1 MNKNKHLSDSLS
13 DHAIVKSLNQESQ
26 QQQYQLAPGGSNQD
40 NKSQIADKLALGTIY
55 RDWSRESQDAS
66 QLSRLGQNETQAI
79 NGNDLTISKIVP
91 LQHSNDKAADRSHL
105 PSWQV
110 NQYVR
115 HRERMQQQIT
125 LSEAIELPSRRH
137 VAKNSL
143 L

>member
-13 DHAIVKSLNQESQ
+13 DHAIVKSLKQESQ
-26 QQQYQLAPGGSNQD
+26 QQQQHQLAPGGSNQD

-79 NGNDLTISKIVP
+79 NGNDLTISKIAP

-105 PSWQV
+105 P
-110 NQYVR
+110 
-115 HRERMQQQIT
+115 
-125 LSEAIELPSRRH
+125 
-137 VAKNSL
+137 
-143 L
+143 